1 MDNKLNL
8 MVNFMGADKLSGSIK
23 SIMMNSKS
31 GGIQLGLMKRKAKEL
46 NSELNTLQRE
56 MGQVGV
62 PTLAMVN
69 RQKQLAAQISET
81 NRAIDIQGRRLSTV
95 NKIQSRA
102 SRVQSAAGG
111 AGAALSIG
119 VTAPGIMFGQASIAA
134 YLESAEAI
142 GQVEASLASMGR
154 QSEFTSLQ
162 LQKMATGEM
171 RKSLYDDDQ
180 ILREVTSTM
189 LTFGKIQGP
198 LFDRAQA
205 AAVDLSVKFKK
216 DLGGSAIMVGKA
228 LQDPVKG
235 VSALSRVGVSFS
247 ASQKAMIKS
256 MVAAG
261 NSAGAQKLI
270 LAELEKQVAGSAEA
284 ARKANPGAAAK
295 QDLDELQ
302 ETVGAKLL
310 PIMMKVTTAIGS
322 LADKFNKASP
332 ATQQMIVYAG
342 IAAVALGPLLIGV
355 AGLAA
360 AVGFAAGPLA
370 AMASGAMMAGKAI
383 LFVGRAMMLNP
394 IGLLVTAL
402 AVGAYLIYTHWGT
415 IKAAFNT
422 ALVWLQALPGR
433 MMTIGR
439 NIITGL
445 VQGII
450 GSGASVGAA
459 LYNIVLSGVN
469 KVKGFLKINSP
480 SKLFMGIGLSTGEGM
495 VMGIDKG
502 RGNAM
507 RAAGRLASGV
517 AAAGVLSLTPATAG
531 TLQRSPQGQSAA
543 DGNGAVYN
551 ISITINAGANADAT
565 SIADQVMR
573 QLDQVA
579 GIKARRSYD
588 DGE

>member
-62 PTLAMVN
+62 PTLAMVT
-69 RQKQLAAQISET
+69 RQKQLAAQIAET
-81 NRAIDIQGRRLSTV
+81 NRAIDIQGKRLSTV

-102 SRVQSAAGG
+102 ARVQSAAGG
-111 AGAALSIG
+111 AGAAMSIG
-119 VTAPGIMFGQASIAA
+119 ITAPGIMFGQASIAA

-142 GQVEASLASMGR
+142 GQVEASLMSMGR
-154 QSEFTSLQ
+154 QSEFTSIQ

-198 LFDRAQA
+198 MFERAQA

-310 PIMMKVTTAIGS
+310 PIMMKVTTAVGS
-322 LADKFNKASP
+322 LADKFNSASP

-370 AMASGAMMAGKAI
+370 AMASGTMMAGKAI
-383 LFVGRAMMLNP
+383 LFVGRAMMMNP
-394 IGLLVTAL
+394 IGLLVTGL
-402 AVGAYLIYTHWGT
+402 AVGAYLIYTHWNS
-415 IKAAFNT
+415 IKGYFRGALAF
-422 ALVWLQALPGR
+422 LKGFVGGLQAFGGNMVL
-433 MMTIGR
+433 
-439 NIITGL
+439 GL
-445 VQGII
+445 VSGII
-450 GSGASVGAA
+450 AMGPRVVGALKGIMQSA
-459 LYNIVLSGVN
+459 INN
-469 KVKGFLKINSP
+469 VKSFLGIKSP
-480 SKLFMGIGLSTGEGM
+480 SRLFMTLGNYTSQGM
-495 VMGIDKG
+495 AIGIDKG
-502 RGNAM
+502 RGDAI

-517 AAAGVLSLTPATAG
+517 AAAGALSLAPATAG
-531 TLQRSPQGQSAA
+531 TLQRSPQGQQAA

-551 ISITINAGANADAT
+551 IRITINAGPNADAT